1 MPSSI
6 RRARKSCIVKSMNVL
21 RRCCFTLA
29 LTGTLTGTLTGIL
42 VQAAPAPPARS
53 AVKVE
58 SAAKVETAVKA
69 AMARQQ
75 EAWNRGDIRA
85 FMQEYLDSPALT
97 FVGKQVTRGFEAT
110 LQRYLKTYPTP
121 AAMGRLTFS
130 EVEVHAMGK
139 DHAWV
144 LGRFHLE
151 RTAEGGGNAS
161 GRYTLIFT
169 RTKQGWK
176 MALDHTSAD

>member
-1 MPSSI
+1 MAGSPRETMEQQSPHAEDDP
-6 RRARKSCIVKSMNVL
+6 RDFAQAARESCIVKSMNFL
-21 RRCCFTLA
+21 RRCC
-29 LTGTLTGTLTGIL
+29 LTFTLTGIPL
-42 VQAAPAPPARS
+42 WAAPAPPI
-53 AVKVE
+53 
-58 SAAKVETAVKA
+58 ETAVKA
-69 AMARQQ
+69 VMARQQ

-85 FMQEYLDSPALT
+85 FMQEYLDSPELT

-130 EVEVHAMGK
+130 EVEVHALGK
-139 DHAWV
+139 HHAWV

-151 RTAEGGGNAS
+151 RTAEGGGNAG

>member
-1 MPSSI
+1 
-6 RRARKSCIVKSMNVL
+6 MNFL
-21 RRCCFTLA
+21 RRCCFTF
-29 LTGTLTGTLTGIL
+29 TLTGISL
-42 VQAAPAPPARS
+42 WAAPAPPLETAM
-53 AVKVE
+53 
-58 SAAKVETAVKA
+58 KVETAVKA

-85 FMQEYLDSPALT
+85 FMQEYLDSPELT

-130 EVEVHAMGK
+130 EVEVHALGK

-151 RTAEGGGNAS
+151 RTAEGGGNAG

-169 RTKQGWK
+169 RTRQGWK

>member
-1 MPSSI
+1 
-6 RRARKSCIVKSMNVL
+6 MNVL
-21 RRCCFTLA
+21 RRCCFTIA
-29 LTGTLTGTLTGIL
+29 LTGALTGIL
-42 VQAAPAPPARS
+42 LRAAPAPPARS
-53 AVKVE
+53 AVKGKFAVKGE

-151 RTAEGGGNAS
+151 RTAEGGGSVAGGGDAS

>member
-1 MPSSI
+1 
-6 RRARKSCIVKSMNVL
+6 MNFL
-21 RRCCFTLA
+21 RRCC
-29 LTGTLTGTLTGIL
+29 LTFTLTGITL
-42 VQAAPAPPARS
+42 WAAPAPPI
-53 AVKVE
+53 
-58 SAAKVETAVKA
+58 ETVVKA

-85 FMQEYLDSPALT
+85 FMQEYLDSPELT

-130 EVEVHAMGK
+130 EVEVHALGK
-139 DHAWV
+139 HHAWV

-151 RTAEGGGNAS
+151 RTAEGGGNAG